1 MGIPSQELL
10 TDPLRGNRNGGKLM
24 KLVRYVPSVLVVL
37 CLLTVAAVA
46 DSKGEVTFSDHVMVS
61 NTQLEPGNYVV
72 RWNGSGP
79 GVQLKFMHDGKE
91 VASVTGKV
99 IEQKNPHESV
109 TTNSGENGSRVLT
122 EIAFSDV
129 KLVLT
134 PDEVSTSQ

>member
-1 MGIPSQELL
+1 
-10 TDPLRGNRNGGKLM
+10 M
-24 KLVRYVPSVLVVL
+24 KLVRYVPLVLVVF
-37 CLLTVAAVA
+37 CLLTLAAVA
-46 DSKGEVTFSDHVMVS
+46 DSKQKGEVTFSDHVMVS
-61 NTQLEPGNYVV
+61 STQLEPGNYVV

-79 GVQLKFMHDGKE
+79 GVQLTFMRDGKE

-99 IEQKNPHESV
+99 IEQKNPHNSV

-134 PDEVSTSQ
+134 PDEASTSQ